1 MSCEGADMDGFEVC
15 KKISADYIIP
25 IIMLTAKSDTID
37 KILGMELGA
46 DDYITKQFEIRE
58 VIVRIKSIFRR
69 IELISEAV
77 DTNAGDLKKYDI
89 FAGRKAMY
97 EDASFWTDK
106 GTVTSDGKTL
116 KKILCGNEQEGN
128 TTCVYIDEATGFPA
142 KEESYEKGKL
152 ISTMTYE
159 FKYAE
164 RDEKLFDASGEGVKL
179 EQLDMNKMSEKLK
192 KITEKNK
199 WISQPVTGGNGF
211 IKYDREDSSQL
222 HVVSWD

>member
-1 MSCEGADMDGFEVC
+1 MSCEGIDMDGFEVC

-46 DDYITKQFEIRE
+46 DDYITKPFEIRE

-69 IELISEAV
+69 IELISEAA

-159 FKYAE
+159 FKYAD

-199 WISQPVTGGNGF
+199 V
-211 IKYDREDSSQL
+211 D
-222 HVVSWD
+222 

>member
-1 MSCEGADMDGFEVC
+1 MDGFEVC

>member
-1 MSCEGADMDGFEVC
+1 MDGFEVC

-46 DDYITKQFEIRE
+46 DDYITKPFEIRE

-128 TTCVYIDEATGFPA
+128 TTCVYIDEVTGFPA

-159 FKYAE
+159 FKYAD

-199 WISQPVTGGNGF
+199 V
-211 IKYDREDSSQL
+211 D
-222 HVVSWD
+222 

>member
-1 MSCEGADMDGFEVC
+1 MDGFEVC

-77 DTNAGDLKKYDI
+77 DTDAGDLKKYDI

-128 TTCVYIDEATGFPA
+128 TTCVYIDEVTGFPA

-159 FKYAE
+159 FKYAD

-199 WISQPVTGGNGF
+199 V
-211 IKYDREDSSQL
+211 D
-222 HVVSWD
+222 

>member
-1 MSCEGADMDGFEVC
+1 MDGFEVC

-128 TTCVYIDEATGFPA
+128 TTCVYIDEVTGFPA

-159 FKYAE
+159 FKYAD

-199 WISQPVTGGNGF
+199 V
-211 IKYDREDSSQL
+211 D
-222 HVVSWD
+222 